1 MFQNG
6 KPYEVFY
13 LAIETRVNATVLADP
28 LERLHYSCIGLLR
41 SADRKSGK
49 LRERQAEAG
58 AMADFTNLI
67 LLVGAS
73 LGAMAFGVLS
83 AYAMLRGAFALM
95 RPAGRRQAVQTS
107 TETARSAV

>member
-1 MFQNG
+1 
-6 KPYEVFY
+6 
-13 LAIETRVNATVLADP
+13 
-28 LERLHYSCIGLLR
+28 
-41 SADRKSGK
+41 
-49 LRERQAEAG
+49 
-58 AMADFTNLI
+58 MADFTNLI

-83 AYAMLRGAFALM
+83 AYAMLRWAFALM